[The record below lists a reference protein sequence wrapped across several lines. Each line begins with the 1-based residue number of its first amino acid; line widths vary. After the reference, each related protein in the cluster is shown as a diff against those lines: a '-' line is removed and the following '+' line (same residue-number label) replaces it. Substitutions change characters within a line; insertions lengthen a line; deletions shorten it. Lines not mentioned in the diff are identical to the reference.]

1 MRCEKC
7 GRPMKSAELW
17 RLGGDPK
24 APTSRSMRQMC
35 WDCRQPSTVSAT
47 SASERALATAGEPIR
62 STSRSAVLEEAYAI
76 VSAYE
81 ASLDANQTNTL

>member
-7 GRPMKSAELW
+7 GRPMKSAEMW

-35 WDCRQPSTVSAT
+35 WDCRQPGASAAPMTEITLAAVSDA
-47 SASERALATAGEPIR
+47 P
-62 STSRSAVLEEAYAI
+62 RSAVLEEAYAI

-81 ASLDANQTNTL
+81 ASLDTHQL

>member
-1 MRCEKC
+1 
-7 GRPMKSAELW
+7 MKSAEMW

-35 WDCRQPSTVSAT
+35 WDCRQPGASAVSAT
-47 SASERALATAGEPIR
+47 PEREVALAAASDAP
-62 STSRSAVLEEAYAI
+62 RSAVLEEAYAI

-81 ASLDANQTNTL
+81 ASLDGHQL

>member
-7 GRPMKSAELW
+7 GRPMKSAEMW

-35 WDCRQPSTVSAT
+35 WDCRQPATNDASAAPQREIT
-47 SASERALATAGEPIR
+47 LAPMSEAP
-62 STSRSAVLEEAYAI
+62 RSAVLEEAYAI

-81 ASLDANQTNTL
+81 ASLDSHQF